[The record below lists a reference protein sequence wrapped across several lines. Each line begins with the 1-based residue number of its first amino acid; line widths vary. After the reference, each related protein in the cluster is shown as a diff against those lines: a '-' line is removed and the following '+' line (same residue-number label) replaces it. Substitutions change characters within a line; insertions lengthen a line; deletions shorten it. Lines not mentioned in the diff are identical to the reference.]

1 MSLRYPKLLRQLRTE
16 AHKSQA
22 ELAEVLGTSQTMYAR
37 YERGANA
44 LPLRHLLTLCEYYD
58 VSADYLLGRT
68 PTGKIQICYNMA
80 YRKAPHFAMRCLFV
94 CNTEKPAPFN
104 TRVPVCFVHAIY
116 YALGRIASRSGP
128 LDTMVILWPISCSM
142 KAT

>member
-68 PTGKIQICYNMA
+68 PPAKSKFVIIWHTESTAFCNA
-80 YRKAPHFAMRCLFV
+80 VLFV
-94 CNTEKPAPFN
+94 CNMEKPAPF
-104 TRVPVCFVHAIY
+104 TQGCRFAVFMQYIMLWAGLPHAP
-116 YALGRIASRSGP
+116 GH
-128 LDTMVILWPISCSM
+128 
-142 KAT
+142 

>member
-68 PTGKIQICYNMA
+68 PHRFVI
-80 YRKAPHFAMRCLFV
+80 RKNRHPLHKGAGLLS
-94 CNTEKPAPFN
+94 
-104 TRVPVCFVHAIY
+104 HAIY

-128 LDTMVILWPISCSM
+128 LDTMVIL
-142 KAT
+142 